1 MLRRCI
7 DHSRKIIKMRKDHN
21 YLYKLLLF
29 ILPFI
34 VSCKHDQL
42 EVYEENINY
51 RPAGDF
57 IRNNYDLSMFAAA
70 LEKTGLMQELNGPGP
85 FTVLAPG
92 NSAFYELG
100 LQRPSD
106 LDRLNRDSL
115 RTMMR
120 YHVLSRKLTS
130 AEIPVKAVDA
140 RYKTLADGKEIF
152 VSNITTYAN
161 TGISYFNG
169 ATASPV
175 DVVVTNGTIHVLS
188 KVMKYNE
195 GTVRD
200 WLAHRPEYSVF
211 SAGLEKFGLWDLL
224 AEEGPFT
231 VFAPD
236 NAAFEA
242 AGIDADSISRMD
254 TSMYYGHRLFG
265 AYIQRNRN
273 FFISDFIVFRT
284 NSNQYSLETVLY
296 GDPYYLVVTPEEQY
310 GTPALKFTF
319 WLRSKKDYPY
329 ISLPQVQGAASVKQD
344 NLTDNGII
352 QPLTALAVTPA
363 DALK

>member
-1 MLRRCI
+1 
-7 DHSRKIIKMRKDHN
+7 MRKNYN

-29 ILPFI
+29 IIPFT
-34 VSCKHDQL
+34 VSCQHDQL

-85 FTVLAPG
+85 FTVLAPA

-106 LDRLNRDSL
+106 LDRLNTDSL
-115 RTMMR
+115 RIMMR
-120 YHVLSRKLTS
+120 YHVLSRKLTT
-130 AEIPVKAVDA
+130 AEIPAKVVDA
-140 RYKTLADGKEIF
+140 RYKTLADGKELF
-152 VSNITTYAN
+152 VSNRTTN
-161 TGISYFNG
+161 GNVSLSYFNG

-175 DVVVTNGTIHVLS
+175 DVVVTNGTIHVLN

-200 WLAHRPEYSVF
+200 WLAHRPEYSVL
-211 SAGLEKFGLWDLL
+211 SAGFEKFGLWDML
-224 AEEGPFT
+224 AEKGPFT

-242 AGIDADSISRMD
+242 AGIDADSIARMD
-254 TSMYYGHRLFG
+254 TSMFYGHRLFG

-273 FFISDFIVFRT
+273 FFISDFIVFRA
-284 NSNQYSLETVLY
+284 NSNQYFLETAIY
-296 GDPYYLVVTPEEQY
+296 GDPYILVVSPEEQY
-310 GTPALKFTF
+310 GTAALKYTF
-319 WLRSKKDYPY
+319 WLRSAKDFPY
-329 ISLPQVQGAASVKQD
+329 ISLQQVQGAPSAMQD

-352 QPLTALAVTPA
+352 QPLTALGVTPA

>member
-1 MLRRCI
+1 
-7 DHSRKIIKMRKDHN
+7 MRKNYN
-21 YLYKLLLF
+21 YLYRLLLF

-42 EVYEENINY
+42 EVYEENVNY

-92 NSAFYELG
+92 NAAFYELG

-106 LDRLNRDSL
+106 LDRLNKDSL

-130 AEIPVKAVDA
+130 AEIPVKVVDA

-152 VSNITTYAN
+152 VSNLAN
-161 TGISYFNG
+161 GSVSKSYFNG
-169 ATASPV
+169 SAASPM
-175 DVVVTNGTIHVLS
+175 DVVVTNGTIHVLN

-200 WLAHRPEYSVF
+200 WFAHRPEYSVL
-211 SAGLEKFGLWDLL
+211 SAGFKKFGLWELL
-224 AEEGPFT
+224 AEDGPFT

-242 AGIDADSISRMD
+242 AGIDADSIARMD
-254 TSMYYGHRLFG
+254 TSMFYGHRLFG

-273 FFISDFIVFRT
+273 FFISDFIVFRA
-284 NSNQYSLETVLY
+284 NSNQYSLETILY
-296 GDPYYLVVTPEEQY
+296 GDPYYLVVSPEEQW
-310 GTPALKFTF
+310 GTAALKFTF
-319 WLRSKKDYPY
+319 WLRSRKDYPY
-329 ISLPQVQGAASVKQD
+329 IALPQVQGAPSAMQD

-352 QPLTALAVTPA
+352 QPLTAPGALPA

>member
-1 MLRRCI
+1 
-7 DHSRKIIKMRKDHN
+7 MRKDHN
-21 YLYKLLLF
+21 YLYRLLLF
-29 ILPFI
+29 ILPFTA
-34 VSCKHDQL
+34 SCKHDQL

-70 LEKTGLMQELNGPGP
+70 LEKTGLMQELNGTGP

-106 LDRLNRDSL
+106 LDRLDRDSL

-120 YHVLSRKLTS
+120 YHILNRKLTS
-130 AEIPVKAVDA
+130 AEIPVKVVDA
-140 RYKTLADGKEIF
+140 RYKTLAEGKEIY
-152 VSNITTYAN
+152 VSNRTTYGN
-161 TGISYFNG
+161 TGVSYFNG
-169 ATASPV
+169 AAASPV
-175 DVVVTNGTIHVLS
+175 DVVVTNGTIHVLN

-195 GTVRD
+195 GTVQD
-200 WLAHRPEYSVF
+200 WLAHRPEYSLL
-211 SAGLEKFGLWDLL
+211 SAGFKKFGLWELL
-224 AEEGPFT
+224 AEEGPVT

-242 AGIDADSISRMD
+242 AGIDADSIARMD
-254 TSMYYGHRLFG
+254 TSMFHGLRLFG

-273 FFISDFIVFRT
+273 FFISDFIVFRA

-296 GDPYYLVVTPEEQY
+296 GDPYYLVVSPEEQY
-310 GTPALKFTF
+310 GTSALKFTF
-319 WLRSKKDYPY
+319 WLRSAKDYPY
-329 ISLPQVQGAASVKQD
+329 IALPLVQGAPSARQD
-344 NLTDNGII
+344 NLTDNGIV
-352 QPLTALAVTPA
+352 QPLTALGVMPA